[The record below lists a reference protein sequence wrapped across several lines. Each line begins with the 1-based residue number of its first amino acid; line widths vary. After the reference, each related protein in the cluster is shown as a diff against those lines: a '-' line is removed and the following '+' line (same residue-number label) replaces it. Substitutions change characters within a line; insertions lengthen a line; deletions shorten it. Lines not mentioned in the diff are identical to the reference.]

1 MSHELTP
8 DKIMQLGVGFW
19 GSKTFLTGLVLFDRW
34 LLVFQPSYALQ
45 IKLRRGEVFPTRQN
59 LQLLQQLLFRLGQID
74 LLGKW
79 LRVFQSSR
87 PIHLNHV
94 TFRVLK

>member
-34 LLVFQPSYALQ
+34 LLVFQPCYALQ
-45 IKLRRGEVFPTRQN
+45 IKLRRGDAINDFHAHNVTVK
-59 LQLLQQLLFRLGQID
+59 LG
-74 LLGKW
+74 
-79 LRVFQSSR
+79 
-87 PIHLNHV
+87 
-94 TFRVLK
+94 